1 MERKIIDVRG
11 KKLYTEYTNLFKNR
25 PVLVFL
31 HDSLGCT
38 QLWRDFPEQLA
49 TAVQCNVLVY
59 DRLGY
64 GKSYPMLTHEREN
77 NYMELEA
84 DVLNDL
90 LDILGID
97 EAILFGHSD
106 GGTIALITAARYP
119 EKVKAVICEA
129 GHIFVE
135 NVTVKGVKEALTAYQ
150 TTNLAER
157 LAKYHGDKVEMIV
170 KAWTEIWLS
179 KQFRNWNI
187 ESLLKKIKAPLL
199 FIQGEKDEYGTLDQ
213 VEKTVSQVSG
223 SAERFIIPEAGHTP
237 HKEMP
242 DMVLQKCAGFINRV

>member
-64 GKSYPMLTHEREN
+64 GKSYPMITHEREN

-90 LDILGID
+90 LDILGIE

-135 NVTVKGVKEALTAYQ
+135 DVTVKGVKESLTAYQ
-150 TTNLAER
+150 TTNLAQR

-187 ESLLKKIKAPLL
+187 ESLLKKIQAPLL

-223 SAERFIIPEAGHTP
+223 SAVRFIIPEAGHTP

-242 DMVLQKCAGFINRV
+242 DVVLQKCAGFINRV

>member
-49 TAVQCNVLVY
+49 IAVQCNFLVY

-64 GKSYPMLTHEREN
+64 GKSYPMITHEREN

-90 LDILGID
+90 LDILGIE

-106 GGTIALITAARYP
+106 GGTIALITAAIYP

-135 NVTVKGVKEALTAYQ
+135 DVTVKGVKESLTAYQ

-213 VEKTVSQVSG
+213 AEKTVSQVSG
-223 SAERFIIPEAGHTP
+223 SAETFIIPDAGHTP

-242 DMVLQKCAGFINRV
+242 DVVLQKCAGFINRV

>member
-64 GKSYPMLTHEREN
+64 GKSYLMLTHEREN

-90 LDILGID
+90 LDILGIE

-135 NVTVKGVKEALTAYQ
+135 DVTVKGVKESLTAYQ

-187 ESLLKKIKAPLL
+187 ESLLKKIQAPLL

-223 SAERFIIPEAGHTP
+223 SAVRFIIPEAGHTP

-242 DMVLQKCAGFINRV
+242 DVVLQKCAGFINRV